1 MATKDRDLCCC
12 CIRLRLAVGVI
23 SLVYLAIVAATTYQK
38 YVANDTGKYH
48 SSQFCSFQRAKHHLT
63 WTAYLYS
70 TFSDDS
76 TAKAI
81 IYTSAGLQ
89 AIIALMGLLSA
100 ATKSVKITKVFS
112 YLWWSLTL
120 VVLAMSIGSVYLV
133 AKKNR
138 DAVED
143 KCRTS
148 LKPSNGVSV
157 TDDEVYDCYR
167 TAVVISAVVL
177 GVQFIV
183 MCLIGWIIQ
192 RFLREVKQDAAIDA
206 AVKAVDDGEV

>member
-1 MATKDRDLCCC
+1 M
-12 CIRLRLAVGVI
+12 
-23 SLVYLAIVAATTYQK
+23 SPTTQ
-38 YVANDTGKYH
+38 ASN
-48 SSQFCSFQRAKHHLT
+48 A
-63 WTAYLYS
+63 
-70 TFSDDS
+70 

-89 AIIALMGLLSA
+89 AIIALIGLLSA
-100 ATKSVKITKVFS
+100 ATKSVKITKAFS
-112 YLWWSLTL
+112 YLWWGITL

-143 KCRTS
+143 ECRTS
-148 LKPSNGVSV
+148 LKPSNGIMV
-157 TDDEVYDCYR
+157 TDDEVYNCYR

-177 GVQFIV
+177 GVQFIL
-183 MCLIGWIIQ
+183 MCLVGWIIQ

-206 AVKAVDDGEV
+206 AVKAVDDGEVHPIPFNDYQTPDDFKLQRIQYGLASVDY